1 MPFLPILTLL
11 WRKFQQKQRI
21 VQDGTAHG
29 VRASLSASSRPSKL
43 EACSTLPYRVNSDLL
58 MSSQIQ
64 PETQFLS
71 VVGQVGIHAGVGEQ
85 FQSRSTHGPGE

>member
-29 VRASLSASSRPSKL
+29 VRASLSASSCPNKP
-43 EACSTLPYRVNSDLL
+43 EACSVLTYRINSDLL
-58 MSSQIQ
+58 ISSQIQ
-64 PETQFLS
+64 PEIQFLS
-71 VVGQVGIHAGVGEQ
+71 VVGQIGIHTGVGEQ
-85 FQSRSTHGPGE
+85 LRSRSTHRTGE

>member
-21 VQDGTAHG
+21 VQDGLPMG
-29 VRASLSASSRPSKL
+29 CVPVSASSRPSKL

-71 VVGQVGIHAGVGEQ
+71 VVGQAGIHAGVGEQ